1 MCPSFHL
8 LHNISHLPKLL
19 CNESL
24 LKTTPKSS
32 NREQLSSSTHL
43 LHGEPV
49 PAECPILLIGN
60 NTRQLCGH
68 AGQDEV
74 PPKAQHGTWVKFC
87 GKHLIK
93 ASIFNNL
100 GKDVCCFLLT
110 QSSFAPP
117 YPRDAGHLLST
128 DLAQSQRLYEP
139 REMFFSE
146 PGKHK
151 RRSQALPPRSSR
163 RTKASPGVSTKLQW
177 PEQTLGAGWHPRT
190 PTHSPPSAGDLL
202 RHQQSVKA
210 DPKMHNL
217 LLLLASS
224 APAICS

>member
-1 MCPSFHL
+1 MPSISLEFQHTEYVRNQVLYAERINHGIAQSKLSWVDTTQALPQPGICQTHDAASAQPCCPILKMCPSFHL

-49 PAECPILLIGN
+49 PAERPILLIGN

-117 YPRDAGHLLST
+117 YPRHAGHLLST

-139 REMFFSE
+139 R
-146 PGKHK
+146 
-151 RRSQALPPRSSR
+151 
-163 RTKASPGVSTKLQW
+163 
-177 PEQTLGAGWHPRT
+177 
-190 PTHSPPSAGDLL
+190 
-202 RHQQSVKA
+202 
-210 DPKMHNL
+210 
-217 LLLLASS
+217 
-224 APAICS
+224 